1 MLSIPLT
8 KTYLKCIMNKV
19 FISVENVFD
28 NYKSYRIN
36 ILYLS
41 KFKFLSNE
49 KELNYTLKY
58 FHF

>member
-19 FISVENVFD
+19 FINVENVFD